1 MLKLALLGPPQI
13 KRADGTAIAFRSR
26 KELALLAY
34 LAVEHARAHPRD
46 TLLALL
52 WPDAQAEAARNS
64 LRVALA
70 NLRHALGTAGAALV
84 ADRRTVRLVPGAEV
98 WLDVAAF
105 RALLAACKA
114 HRHEKRQDCL
124 DCAARLDR
132 AMDLYGGDF
141 LAGFSL
147 ADAIPFEEW
156 ALVCRA
162 ELHHQALDTL
172 TTLAATHEAAGDY
185 GALCRCARHQL
196 ALEPW
201 HEPAHRTLM
210 RGLALLGDRASA
222 LAHYEVCRTLLADE
236 LGVEPDSAT
245 TTLAEQIRT
254 NELSIEHVEL
264 RTASIDQAQFSILN
278 SQLSIAQHNL
288 PADLTPFVGR
298 ESELAEIA
306 ARLHEP
312 DVRLLTLI
320 GAGGMG
326 KTRLALEVARTRLAN
341 TRIGQG
347 DGEAVGQ
354 AFPDGVCFVSLAP
367 LSDSTAIV
375 PAVAAAIGLR
385 LQGGDPKQALLH
397 ALRDKRLLLILDNF
411 EHLLGPSSGEDGAEL
426 VVEMLQH
433 AACLQLIVTSRER
446 LNVRGEQLYVVEGM
460 ELAAANPAVSSA
472 VRLFVQSAR
481 RTLPGFKLSDA
492 NLPHVLRICQLV
504 RGMPLG
510 IELAAARV
518 EMLPLAM
525 IASEIAR
532 SADFLAFDWRD
543 APERQRSMR
552 AVFDWSWRLLNE
564 VERQVLRQ
572 LAIFRG
578 GFTREAAENVA
589 GATLGVLTSLV
600 HKSLLRRTSGDA
612 TNTGR
617 YELHELLRQFADDS
631 LDTAPGERAAAE
643 ARHGPFYLEF
653 VATRERR
660 LARNEPREAAD
671 EIQVEIDNIR
681 QAWLWAAG
689 HAQVAAL
696 GRSAFGLAQFYWLA
710 GPFSEWV
717 QTFRL
722 AAERVQAHLGCTPPG
737 ETTRLAQRVLSELW
751 GLIGSALIFEGQ
763 HEQALAI
770 AERAIELGQ
779 ASAGVAGEAR
789 GFLVKGQAL
798 RRLGQSSQA
807 HVLLEHAADMA
818 RRYRRAGA
826 FPESL
831 PTIECLAYNWLCSI
845 ALTGDDY
852 GAAKSY
858 IYRGLR
864 ICQAL
869 DNKLLEIH
877 FLIDLADFART
888 IGDYP
893 AARRQYEAALH
904 LAGAVGYH
912 RGEAVT
918 QLQLGDL
925 AYLRG
930 DYGPAYELIARA
942 LKGFRAI
949 GDLIGEA
956 AAIRD
961 TGHLE
966 LLVGNYTGARKWF
979 DRWIEAMGSVEMSV
993 HDLFLGALH
1002 LALLAHLIGDQ
1013 EQALSYAK
1021 QGCQMAQQLQGHMSQ
1036 ATALVV
1042 LGSVQVGLNRLED
1055 ATAGFAQALAFYT
1068 ELGQAHAA
1076 VDARAGLAQVALAQD
1091 QPELALTQVEAV
1103 LAVLAD
1109 RPLGDLSEPFSAY
1122 LTCYRVLKAN
1132 GDPRA
1137 AAVLQTAQRLLYEYA
1152 DTITDDAL
1160 RKSFLENVVVH
1171 RELLGAD
1178 TLLIASDLHMP
1189 PREARQRQGGGR
1201 ELDIQ

>member
-1 MLKLALLGPPQI
+1 MLKLALLGSPQI
-13 KRADGTAIAFRSR
+13 TQADGTAMTFRSR

-52 WPDAQAEAARNS
+52 WPEVPAQAAQNS

-70 NLRHALGTAGAALV
+70 NLRHALGTAGALLV
-84 ADRRTVRLVPGAEV
+84 ADRRTVRLVPGAEG

-114 HRHEKRQDCL
+114 HRHEKRQACL
-124 DCAARLDR
+124 DCAARLDQ
-132 AMDLYGGDF
+132 AMDLYDGEL

-162 ELHHQALDTL
+162 ELHYQTLDAL
-172 TTLAATHEAAGDY
+172 TTLAATHEAASDY
-185 GALCRCARHQL
+185 GALCRCARRQL

-210 RGLALLGDRASA
+210 HGLALLGDRAGA

-236 LGVEPDSAT
+236 LGVEPDAAT
-245 TTLAEQIRT
+245 TALAEQIRT
-254 NELSIEHVEL
+254 GWSDELSAKRSEL
-264 RTASIDQAQFSILN
+264 SEPELKTHNSKLVTLN
-278 SQLSIAQHNL
+278 WRNL

-298 ESELAEIA
+298 ESEVAEIA
-306 ARLHEP
+306 ARLREP
-312 DVRLLTLI
+312 DVRLQTLI

-326 KTRLALEVARTRLAN
+326 KTRLALEVARARLADS
-341 TRIGQG
+341 RIGPDHG
-347 DGEAVGQ
+347 GAVGQ
-354 AFPDGVCFVSLAP
+354 AFLDGVCFVSLAP
-367 LSDSTAIV
+367 LSDSAAIV
-375 PAVAAAIGLR
+375 PAVAAAIGLS
-385 LQGGDPKQALLH
+385 LQGGDPKRALLH
-397 ALRDKRLLLILDNF
+397 VLRDKRLLLILDNF
-411 EHLLGPSSGEDGAEL
+411 EHLLGPGPSSGAEL

-433 AACLQLIVTSRER
+433 AAGLQLIVTSRER

-460 ELAAANPAVSSA
+460 EYAAASPAASSA
-472 VRLFVQSAR
+472 VRLFVQSVR
-481 RTLPGFKLSDA
+481 RALPGFKLNDA
-492 NLPHVLRICQLV
+492 NLPHVLHICQLV
-504 RGMPLG
+504 QGMPLG

-518 EMLPLAM
+518 EMLPLEM

-543 APERQRSMR
+543 APQRQRSMR

-600 HKSLLRRTSGDA
+600 HKSLLRRASGDA
-612 TNTGR
+612 TSVGR
-617 YELHELLRQFADDS
+617 YELHELLRQFADHY
-631 LDTAPGERAAAE
+631 LDVAPGERAAAE
-643 ARHGPFYLEF
+643 ARQGQFYLEF

-671 EIQVEIDNIR
+671 EIQAEIDNIR

-710 GPFSEWV
+710 GPFFEWV
-717 QTFRL
+717 QSFRL
-722 AAERVQAHLGCTPPG
+722 AAERVQVHLGCTPPG

-763 HEQALAI
+763 HEQALAM

-779 ASAGVAGEAR
+779 ASVSVAGEAR

-798 RRLGQSSQA
+798 RRLGQSPQA
-807 HVLLEHAADMA
+807 HMLLEHAADMA
-818 RRYRRAGA
+818 RRYQQGVT
-826 FPESL
+826 FPEAL
-831 PTIECLAYNWLCSI
+831 PTIECMACHWLFSI

-852 GAAKSY
+852 GAARSY

-864 ICQAL
+864 VCQAL

-877 FLIDLADFART
+877 HLIDLADFARVT
-888 IGDYP
+888 GDYP

-912 RGEAVT
+912 RGEAVI

-930 DYGPAYELIARA
+930 DYGPAYELLACA
-942 LKGFRAI
+942 LKGFHAL

-961 TGHLE
+961 TGHVD
-966 LLVGNYTGARKWF
+966 LLIGNYTGARKWF
-979 DRWIEAMGSVEMSV
+979 DRWIETMGSVEMSV
-993 HDLFLGALH
+993 HDLFLGSLH
-1002 LALLAHLIGDQ
+1002 LALLARLTGDQ

-1021 QGCQMAQQLQGHMSQ
+1021 QGCQMALQLLGHVSQ
-1036 ATALVV
+1036 ANALVI
-1042 LGSVQVGLNRLED
+1042 LGSVQVSLNRLED
-1055 ATAGFAQALAFYT
+1055 AAAAFAQALAFYT

-1076 VDARAGLAQVALAQD
+1076 VDARAGLAHVALAQD
-1091 QPELALTQVEAV
+1091 QLGLALTQVEAV
-1103 LAVLAD
+1103 LTVLAD
-1109 RPLGDLSEPFSAY
+1109 RPLGDLSEPFLAY

-1137 AAVLQTAQRLLYEYA
+1137 AAVLQTAQRLLHEYA

-1171 RELLGAD
+1171 RELLRAGAV
-1178 TLLIASDLHMP
+1178 LIAADLHMP
-1189 PREARQRQGGGR
+1189 PREARQLQGA
-1201 ELDIQ
+1201 